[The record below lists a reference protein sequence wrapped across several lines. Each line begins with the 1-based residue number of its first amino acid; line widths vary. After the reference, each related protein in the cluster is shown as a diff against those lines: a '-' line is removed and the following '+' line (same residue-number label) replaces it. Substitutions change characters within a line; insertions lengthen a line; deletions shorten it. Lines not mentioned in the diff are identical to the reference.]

1 MIRLRRTSVVICSIA
16 FWTTLC
22 AVINMQ
28 CSLCNVQLS
37 MCNVYI
43 AMCNI
48 HFALCNWAGTR
59 HSDTGHRQFP
69 QFAAAAFKFNFT
81 SIRATSPLPLYPHN
95 TPPRNTQV
103 HKYTLV
109 FDNISNRKSC
119 IAKSRRI
126 PRRGATL
133 KFTSTPRMQGRCCGR
148 GPMFNFQTT
157 LWTLGGWWQIQ
168 NTQNTKWK
176 YKITDAKLSSS
187 CWSCVV

>member
-1 MIRLRRTSVVICSIA
+1 MRCSIISA
-16 FWTTLC
+16 VHTSQSALFTYQCALCNVQC
-22 AVINMQ
+22 AVINVQ
-28 CSLCNVQLS
+28 CVHCNAQYSLCIVQLS
-37 MCNVYI
+37 GDTTQWHGASAVPTICCGCFQI
-43 AMCNI
+43 QLHI
-48 HFALCNWAGTR
+48 DPR
-59 HSDTGHRQFP
+59 HLP
-69 QFAAAAFKFNFT
+69 A
-81 SIRATSPLPLYPHN
+81 SPTIHN
-95 TPPRNTQV
+95 TPPRNTRV